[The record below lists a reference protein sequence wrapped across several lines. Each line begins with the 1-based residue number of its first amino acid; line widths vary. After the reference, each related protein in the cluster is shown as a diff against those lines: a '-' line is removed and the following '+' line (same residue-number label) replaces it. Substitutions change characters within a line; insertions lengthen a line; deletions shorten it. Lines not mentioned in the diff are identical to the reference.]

1 MTRSSQNNNKK
12 QKSAFDEMTA
22 AAMLSD
28 MPGIYFVKFIRT
40 FQKFEYTD
48 YSNYV

>member
-12 QKSAFDEMTA
+12 KKSAFNEMTA
-22 AAMLSD
+22 ALSD

-40 FQKFEYTD
+40 FQKFKYILF
-48 YSNYV
+48 

>member
-12 QKSAFDEMTA
+12 KKSAFNEMTA
-22 AAMLSD
+22 AVLSD

-40 FQKFEYTD
+40 FKNLNTF
-48 YSNYV
+48 YSN